1 MLTVRGLARLTLG
14 PADVDLE
21 DGQCVAVTGP
31 SGAGKT
37 LLLRAIADLD
47 PAGGEVRLDG
57 VSRDAMPA
65 PDWRAKVTY
74 VPAEA
79 GWWEETVKPHFRDWR
94 EASPL
99 VERFLLPA
107 SCGDWPITRLSTGE
121 RQRLALARA
130 LVQSPR
136 VLLLDEPTSGL
147 DSEATAAVETE
158 LRAQLAA
165 GVGILMVT
173 HDAAQADRLA
183 QARLHI
189 DAGRVAAVVVA

>member
-1 MLTVRGLARLTLG
+1 MLTVRGLARLALG
-14 PADVDLE
+14 PADVDL
-21 DGQCVAVTGP
+21 DAGQCIAVTGP
-31 SGAGKT
+31 SGSGKT

-47 PAGGEVRLDG
+47 PAEGEVLLDG
-57 VSRDAMPA
+57 VSRNAMPA

-79 GWWEETVKPHFRDWR
+79 GWWEETVKPHFPRWQDAR
-94 EASPL
+94 PL
-99 VERFLLPA
+99 IERFQLPA
-107 SCGDWPITRLSTGE
+107 SCGDWPIARLSTGE

-147 DSEATAAVETE
+147 DPDATVAVEAE
-158 LRAQLAA
+158 LRARLAA

-183 QARLHI
+183 QARLRI
-189 DAGRVAAVVVA
+189 DNGRVTGV

>member
-1 MLTVRGLARLTLG
+1 MLTVRGLARLALG
-14 PADVDLE
+14 PADVDLAS
-21 DGQCVAVTGP
+21 GQCIAVTGP

-47 PAGGEVRLDG
+47 PADGEVLLDG
-57 VSRDAMPA
+57 VSRNSMPA

-79 GWWEETVKPHFRDWR
+79 GWWDETVAPHFRAWR
-94 EASPL
+94 EALPL
-99 VERFLLPA
+99 IERFLLPTG
-107 SCGDWPITRLSTGE
+107 CGDWPITRLSTGE

-130 LVQSPR
+130 LVQSPH

-147 DSEATAAVETE
+147 DPDATVAVETE
-158 LRAQLAA
+158 LRAQLAG

-183 QARLHI
+183 QARLRI
-189 DAGRVAAVVVA
+189 DNGRVTGV